1 MFSDSTKGS
10 PYLRSLE
17 GGCLRTIPCS
27 LHFRTQEHSVLD
39 SVILFHLGLSQ
50 QRLLFCAF
58 SISSSWTY
66 LCHHLFCFA
75 IFISS
80 SPTHSVL
87 FLCSLSTLEPAFPLM
102 YIHHSSF
109 FFFSH
114 FLATIWKGCFVRFIS
129 STLYPPP
136 PDLPNLLT
144 LWHVWSGQPS
154 YSSIHSF
161 RSQEERNSCGF
172 NKPRL
177 KQGEDGNACSS
188 PFGVLRRAFFCFSP
202 LSESCVVFSIPA
214 HFFLSLREDLIF

>member
-1 MFSDSTKGS
+1 VFSDSTKGS

-109 FFFSH
+109 FFLSFFGHHLERLFCSIY
-114 FLATIWKGCFVRFIS
+114 FFYSVS
-129 STLYPPP
+129 STTRPSEPPHA
-136 PDLPNLLT
+136 LACLVRSTLLQQYT
-144 LWHVWSGQPS
+144 
-154 YSSIHSF
+154 
-161 RSQEERNSCGF
+161 
-172 NKPRL
+172 
-177 KQGEDGNACSS
+177 
-188 PFGVLRRAFFCFSP
+188 
-202 LSESCVVFSIPA
+202 
-214 HFFLSLREDLIF
+214 FLSLTRRKKFVWI